1 MTKSKRIKQKFFT
14 TKGRDLQKAVSSD
27 LLLQQAET
35 SKSIKNYNTAGIN
48 YDKRIYNK
56 LVRNMEAQKIASQS
70 DDDGLKLKL
79 KNYGDALRDDLKKSV
94 RRTQTRVI
102 RRPPQ
107 AQQLNLDYVHQELPS
122 DQAVVI
128 AEQVA
133 EQVENIPTLEVNKA
147 ERKILSLVSNKA
159 YQTKKP
165 DARTIARW
173 ANIHARKDKGFV
185 NQVLRKHYEDK
196 GTSETRTKLRE
207 EAVKQTLYKTASKQ
221 LKLNKQIRKAAERKK
236 AEESKKAEEEERKKI
251 RQLIYMKRAEKAESS
266 SVEPKMTTRA
276 MTTRAKNK
284 IIREK
289 IKNIPINENIIPSVK
304 MRYVNSKKFKDNG
317 ITIEDLNKVLKARRK
332 K

>member
-1 MTKSKRIKQKFFT
+1 MAKSKRVKQKFFT

-70 DDDGLKLKL
+70 DDASLKLKL

-94 RRTQTRVI
+94 RRTQTSVI

-107 AQQLNLDYVHQELPS
+107 AQQLNLDYVQQELPS
-122 DQAVVI
+122 EQAVVI

-147 ERKILSLVSNKA
+147 ERKILSLVSNKL

-165 DARTIARW
+165 TSKTIARW
-173 ANIHARKDKGFV
+173 ATLYAKGDKGFV

-207 EAVKQTLYKTASKQ
+207 EAVKQSQYKTASKQ
-221 LKLNKQIRKAAERKK
+221 LKLSKKIRQNKADENKQKEIQERKIINDYILMRRNTF
-236 AEESKKAEEEERKKI
+236 EEERKKTEEE
-251 RQLIYMKRAEKAESS
+251 QKKAESS
-266 SVEPKMTTRA
+266 SAELKLSTT
-276 MTTRAKNK
+276 AKNK

-289 IKNIPINENIIPSVK
+289 LANYPINTNIVPSVK
-304 MRYVNSKKFKDNG
+304 KRIVDSKKK
-317 ITIEDLNKVLKARRK
+317 I
-332 K
+332 